1 MSIGT
6 KFVNIIELVVEKEL
20 NRAEI
25 SLKQDNLIKRLV
37 HIRGIRK
44 VILFQF
50 FHSKKKD
57 YKKWLFI

>member
-20 NRAEI
+20 NKAEI
-25 SLKQDNLIKRLV
+25 SLKQDNFIKRLV
-37 HIRGIRK
+37 HIRAIRK

-50 FHSKKKD
+50 FHLKKKD